1 MWRHKVF
8 CPFTPNPMQRS
19 LLFCAAVFT
28 SWAATA
34 QGAAGISVTLNNA
47 SGEPLPAATAA
58 LLNPDSSIVALA
70 LSDKEGKVFF
80 GNAITGTYRI
90 RITATGYA
98 AHFTPFFSY
107 TANEPLQLSALTIVP
122 DTRTMQEVTVTA
134 RKPLIELQPGKTVV
148 NVDAGI
154 TNTGTSV
161 MEALEKMPGITVDK
175 DGNISLKGRSGVLVL
190 IDGKQT
196 YLGASE
202 LATMLQGMSSNSV
215 SQVELMDIPPAR
227 LDAAGNAGVINIKT
241 KKTRQQG
248 FNGNISLAAGQG
260 FYPKFNNSLLL
271 NYRSGKW
278 NFSFNYT
285 LNKVQQ
291 FMRLY
296 ALRRYF
302 EPDGHTVASML
313 EQPTFFG
320 GRNTTHTLRSGAD
333 YAWSKKTTVG
343 LLLTGTHLKRT
354 SGGTNNAVWMN
365 AAGVQDSVIQTES
378 RNNNQF
384 QTGGINL
391 NLRHQFNAKHELS
404 ADVDA
409 LRYRLDAEQFF
420 ENRLLF
426 PRTYREA
433 SRAEIPSGINIFSAK
448 ADYTAQLHGLRLEG
462 GWKSAHI
469 DTDNEARYQVHN
481 GGNWTEDLG
490 RSNHFLYTENIH
502 ALYGGAQ
509 TKRGRWDL
517 QAGLRYELTH
527 YDARQLGNAAQKD
540 SSFSRTY
547 DGLFPTLLASVDADS
562 VHRFS
567 FSAGRRIDR
576 PAFQKLNPFLVIINK
591 YTFQQGNPYYR
602 PQYTWNWSVEHQY
615 KGKLITGLSYSRTS
629 DYFAQIF
636 PVKENGIILY
646 TEGNLDLL
654 QVWGLS
660 ASVQLAPAK
669 WWSLNAQGVFNYK
682 KLEGFVG
689 TQLKRDI
696 SQVSLNMNNQFKL
709 GKGWSGEL
717 TGFYTSRSQHDIQ
730 EIVDPSGQ
738 LSAGIAKMVLKEKG
752 TLKLA
757 VRDMLYTQWMKGN
770 TYFQQADEY
779 FKLTRD
785 TRVATINFTYRFG
798 KAIKNSRRGS
808 SAADDEKARVGTG
821 G

>member
-1 MWRHKVF
+1 
-8 CPFTPNPMQRS
+8 MQRIF
-19 LLFCAAVFT
+19 LLCTAALIGL
-28 SWAATA
+28 AAA
-34 QGAAGISVTLNNA
+34 SQSAAGIFCTLKNGN
-47 SGEPLPAATAA
+47 GEPLAAATAA
-58 LLNPDSSIVALA
+58 LLDKDSALIALA
-70 LSDKEGKVFF
+70 LSNASGQVHF
-80 GNAITGTYRI
+80 GNAPTGTYRI
-90 RITATGYA
+90 RITASGYQP
-98 AHFTPFFSY
+98 HFTPHFSY
-107 TANEPLQLSALTIVP
+107 SANEPLQLQPISLVP

-134 RKPLIELQPGKTVV
+134 RKPLVELQPGKTVV

-161 MEALEKMPGITVDK
+161 METLEKMPGITVDK
-175 DGNISLKGRSGVLVL
+175 DGNISMKGRSGVLVL

-202 LATMLQGMSSNSV
+202 LATLLQGMSSNSV
-215 SQVELMDIPPAR
+215 SQVELMDSPPAR
-227 LDAAGNAGVINIKT
+227 FDAAGNAGVINIKT
-241 KKTRQQG
+241 KKNRQQG
-248 FNGNISLAAGQG
+248 FNGSISLAASQG

-278 NFSFNYT
+278 NYSFNYT
-285 LNKVQQ
+285 INRVQQ
-291 FMRLY
+291 FMRIY

-302 EPDGHTVASML
+302 EPDGHTVASLL
-313 EQPTFFG
+313 EQPTFFKG
-320 GRNTTHTLRSGAD
+320 QNTTHNLRVGAD

-343 LLLTGTHLKRT
+343 VQLSGTQLNRK
-354 SGGTNNAVWMN
+354 SGGQNNAVWMD
-365 AAGVQDSVIQTES
+365 ATRVEDSVIQTDT
-378 RNNNQF
+378 RNTNRF
-384 QTGGINL
+384 QSGGINV

-409 LRYRLDAEQFF
+409 LGYRLGATQYF
-420 ENRLLF
+420 ENALIF
-426 PRTYREA
+426 PGTYREA
-433 SRAEIPSGINIFSAK
+433 SRADIPSAIQIFSAK
-448 ADYTAQLHGLRLEG
+448 ADYAAQLKGLRLEG

-469 DTDNEARYQVHN
+469 NTDNAARYEVHN
-481 GGNWTEDLG
+481 GGSWTEDLG

-502 ALYGGAQ
+502 ALYGSAQ
-509 TKRGRWDL
+509 TKQGGWDL

-576 PAFQKLNPFLVIINK
+576 PAFQKLNPFLFIINK

-696 SQVSLNMNNQFKL
+696 SQASFNMNNQFKL

-738 LSAGIAKMVLKEKG
+738 LSAGIAKLVLKEKG

-785 TRVATINFTYRFG
+785 TRVATLNFTYRFG
-798 KAIKNSRRGS
+798 KATRSGRRAA

>member
-1 MWRHKVF
+1 M
-8 CPFTPNPMQRS
+8 
-19 LLFCAAVFT
+19 LCAAILL
-28 SWAATA
+28 SLAAVT
-34 QGAAGISVTLNNA
+34 QNVAGISVTLKNA
-47 SGEPLPAATAA
+47 AGEPLAAATAA
-58 LLNPDSSIVALA
+58 LLNQDSALVALA
-70 LSDKEGKVFF
+70 FSNKDGRVHFE
-80 GNAITGTYRI
+80 NTANGTYRI
-90 RITATGYA
+90 RVTAIGYQS
-98 AHFTPFFSY
+98 HFTPFFSY
-107 TANEPLQLSALTIVP
+107 SENGALQLAPLSLVP

-202 LATMLQGMSSNSV
+202 LATLLQGMSSNSV
-215 SQVELMDIPPAR
+215 SQVELMDGPPAR

-241 KKTRQQG
+241 KKNRQQG
-248 FNGNISLAAGQG
+248 FNGSVSLAASQG

-271 NYRSGKW
+271 NYRTGKW
-278 NFSFNYT
+278 NYAFNYT
-285 LNKVQQ
+285 INRVQQ
-291 FMRLY
+291 FMRIY

-302 EPDGHTVASML
+302 EQDGHTVASML
-313 EQPTFFG
+313 EQPTFFKG
-320 GRNTTHTLRSGAD
+320 QNTTQNLRAGAD
-333 YAWSKKTTVG
+333 YTWSKKTTVG
-343 LLLTGTHLKRT
+343 MLFTGTYLTRT
-354 SGGTNNAVWMN
+354 SGGRNNAVWMN
-365 AAGVQDSVIQTES
+365 AAGVQDSVIQTDS
-378 RNNNQF
+378 RNNNRF
-384 QTGGINL
+384 QSGGINL

-409 LRYRLDAEQFF
+409 LSYRLDATQFF
-420 ENRLLF
+420 ENALLF
-426 PRTYREA
+426 PGTYREA

-448 ADYTAQLHGLRLEG
+448 ADYAAQREGLRLEG

-469 DTDNEARYQVHN
+469 ETNNEARYQV
-481 GGNWTEDLG
+481 GGAGNWVDDPG

-502 ALYGGAQ
+502 ALYGQAQ
-509 TKRGRWDL
+509 TKRGGWDL

-562 VHRFS
+562 AHRFS

-576 PAFQKLNPFLVIINK
+576 PAFQKLNPFLFIINK

-615 KGKLITGLSYSRTS
+615 KGKFITGLSYSRTT

-636 PVKENGIILY
+636 PVKENDIILY

-660 ASVQLAPAK
+660 ASVQLTPAK
-669 WWSLNAQGVFNYK
+669 WWNLNAQGVFNYK

-717 TGFYTSRSQHDIQ
+717 TGFYVSRSQHDIQ

-738 LSAGIAKMVLKEKG
+738 LSAGIAKLVLKEKG
-752 TLKLA
+752 TLKVA

-785 TRVATINFTYRFG
+785 TRVATLNFTYRFG
-798 KAIKNSRRGS
+798 KATRSNRRPA
-808 SAADDEKARVGTG
+808 SAADEEKARVGTG